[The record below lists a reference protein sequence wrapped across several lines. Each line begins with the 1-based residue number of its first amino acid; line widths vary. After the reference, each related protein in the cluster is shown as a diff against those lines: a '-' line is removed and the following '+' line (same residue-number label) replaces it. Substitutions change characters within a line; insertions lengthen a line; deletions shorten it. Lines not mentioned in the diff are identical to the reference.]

1 MPIKKYVSLTRCGIM
16 EQLQFR
22 LGIFIALFGNLVYLT
37 LIYFLWKSIYKS
49 AGTDVVNGM
58 TFNDTII
65 YLVLATALF
74 NFLEMFIVWD
84 MSRSIQS
91 GEIILK
97 LLKPLKFK
105 PYMFWSY
112 FGCNIVTFFLSFL
125 PTFIIVYFI
134 TDGTIKLSSNL
145 LIFIPAVVMALIIN
159 FNIDIFVSTICLY
172 TESTWG
178 INIVKESIVL
188 LLSGATIPIA
198 FFPKALRN
206 LVTYLPFKAIYDTPL
221 NILLSKDGFT
231 LNSGAPKMLLIQLF
245 WCIVL
250 SVITNIFWRI
260 SIRKITVNGG

>member
-1 MPIKKYVSLTRCGIM
+1 MPIKKYISLTRSGIM

-22 LGIFIALFGNLVYLT
+22 LGVFITLFANLIYLT

-49 AGTDVVNGM
+49 AGTDMVNGM
-58 TFNDTII
+58 TFNDTMI

-97 LLKPLKFK
+97 LLKPIKFK

-125 PTFIIVYFI
+125 PTFIIINII
-134 TDGTIKLSSNL
+134 TNGAIKLSSNL
-145 LIFIPAVVMALIIN
+145 LLFIPTVVMALIIN
-159 FNIDIFVSTICLY
+159 FNIDMFVSTICLY

-198 FFPKALRN
+198 FFPKPLKDI
-206 LVTYLPFKAIYDTPL
+206 VIYLPFKAIYDTPL
-221 NILLSKDGFT
+221 NVLLMKDGFT
-231 LNSGAPKMLLIQLF
+231 INSGVEKMLLIQLF
-245 WCIVL
+245 WCVFL
-250 SVITNIFWRI
+250 SVIGNIFWKV

>member
-1 MPIKKYVSLTRCGIM
+1 MTIKRYITLTRSGIM

-22 LGIFIALFGNLVYLT
+22 LGVFITLFANLIYLT

-58 TFNDTII
+58 TFNDTMI

-74 NFLEMFIVWD
+74 NFIEMFIVWD

-97 LLKPLKFK
+97 LLKPIKIK

-125 PTFIIVYFI
+125 PTFIIINII
-134 TDGTIKLSSNL
+134 TNGAIKLSSNL
-145 LIFIPAVVMALIIN
+145 LIFIPAVIMALTIS
-159 FNIDIFVSTICLY
+159 FNIDMFVSTICLY

-198 FFPKALRN
+198 FFPAALRN
-206 LVTYLPFKAIYDTPL
+206 IVAYLPFKAIYDTPL

-231 LNSGAPKMLLIQLF
+231 IGTGVEKMLLIQLF
-245 WCIVL
+245 WCITL
-250 SVITNIFWRI
+250 NIITNVFWKI
-260 SIRKITVNGG
+260 SVRKITVNGG